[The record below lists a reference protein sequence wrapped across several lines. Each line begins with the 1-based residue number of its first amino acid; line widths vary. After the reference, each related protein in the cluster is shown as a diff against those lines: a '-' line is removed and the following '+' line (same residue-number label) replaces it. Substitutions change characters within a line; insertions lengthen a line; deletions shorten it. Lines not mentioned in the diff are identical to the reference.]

1 MRRLRKLRPRSLAQ
15 IEALLDPPDPQYLAD
30 AQQMMDD
37 IDRQGPKVRALVH
50 EFGVKIVSAMLDEGY
65 GEHSADELHGV
76 LVRWREGQQE
86 KWLATDYITDRVGKK
101 FREALARKVQS
112 VADQLRRTG

>member
-1 MRRLRKLRPRSLAQ
+1 MRRRIKLRPRSLAQ
-15 IEALLDPPDPQYLAD
+15 IEAMLDPPDPQYLAD

-65 GEHSADELHGV
+65 GEHNAGELHRV
-76 LVRWREGQQE
+76 LTRWREGQQE
-86 KWLATDYITDRVGKK
+86 KWLATDYITDRVGAK
-101 FREALARKVQS
+101 FRAALARKVS
-112 VADQLRRTG
+112 DLAREIT